1 MGLCYSR
8 AMKYCRRG
16 QALTFLRSCALL
28 VIVAIPGFAQ
38 SAGSGST
45 AYDSKFF
52 QVLKTVFD
60 NFGDVD
66 LQRAFQSAQPITC
79 PELVGNW
86 RQAAFFNEDR
96 NLERWY
102 FKSFEEVQS
111 ELSRYIFEGTCAS
124 ESGALD
130 LATRFPVRESVEA
143 YNRSQ
148 VEFDRIAFKSNPP
161 VKATFDS
168 KSRVY
173 IFELPYLYPTGIRD
187 NTYTLVPQGASTKLA
202 ADVTNRWECK
212 AVKSADVTYRFLLCR
227 TSIVP
232 RNRSVRNASEDK
244 IGKSAYVLLTDGR
257 EARATTSLRFTTE
270 APPASKAI
278 PKTAKII
285 DLSRRDFTLRFPR
298 SSWDVR
304 IESTTLLVNGQL
316 QSAET
321 GAPTGKD
328 YCEWKPQSPA
338 TALLVNDADRS
349 LKFYLSIGDISGPG
363 LATFEARTPT
373 NFRLGT
379 LRCFFPSESIVDV
392 DLNRLSTVV
401 GEHLGVELR

>member
-1 MGLCYSR
+1 MRSVS
-8 AMKYCRRG
+8 
-16 QALTFLRSCALL
+16 TFLLVL
-28 VIVAIPGFAQ
+28 VISVSGFAQ
-38 SAGSGST
+38 SGSSGSTT

-52 QVLKTVFD
+52 QVLKRVFD

-66 LQRAFQSAQPITC
+66 LQRAFQSAQPLTC
-79 PELVGNW
+79 SELVGNW

-102 FKSFEEVQS
+102 FKSFEEVQA
-111 ELSRYIFEGTCAS
+111 ELSRYIFSGACSS
-124 ESGALD
+124 ESTALD
-130 LATRFPVRESVEA
+130 LATRFPIRESVDS

-148 VEFDRIAFKSNPP
+148 IEFDRIAFKSNPP
-161 VKATFDS
+161 VKATFDN
-168 KSRVY
+168 KARIY
-173 IFELPYLYPTGIRD
+173 TFELPYLYPTGIRD
-187 NTYTLVPQGASTKLA
+187 NTYTLVPQSASTKLA

-232 RNRSVRNASEDK
+232 RNRSVRSASEDK

-257 EARATTSLRFTTE
+257 EARATTTLRFATE
-270 APPASKAI
+270 TPANKAI
-278 PKTAKII
+278 PRDAKVI
-285 DLSRRDFTLRFPR
+285 DLSRRDFTLRFPS
-298 SSWDVR
+298 SSWDVK
-304 IESTTLLVNGQL
+304 IESTTLLVGGQL
-316 QSAET
+316 QSVES
-321 GAPTGKD
+321 GAPAGPSDKD

-349 LKFYLSIGDISGPG
+349 LKFYLSIGDITGPG
-363 LATFEARTPT
+363 LAIIEARTPT

-379 LRCFFPSESIVDV
+379 LKCFFPSQSIVDV
-392 DLNRLSTVV
+392 DLNRLSMVV

>member
-1 MGLCYSR
+1 MRSVS
-8 AMKYCRRG
+8 
-16 QALTFLRSCALL
+16 TFLL
-28 VIVAIPGFAQ
+28 VVVFSVPGFAQ
-38 SAGSGST
+38 T
-45 AYDSKFF
+45 YDSKFF
-52 QVLKTVFD
+52 QALKAVFD
-60 NFGDVD
+60 NFGEVD

-79 PELVGNW
+79 SELVGNW

-102 FKSFEEVQS
+102 FKSFEEVQA
-111 ELSRYIFEGTCAS
+111 ELSRYIF
-124 ESGALD
+124 SGACPSQSAALD
-130 LATRFPVRESVEA
+130 LATRFPIRESVEA

-148 VEFDRIAFKSNPP
+148 IEFDRIAFKLNPP
-161 VKATFDS
+161 VKATFDN
-168 KSRVY
+168 KARVY
-173 IFELPYLYPTGIRD
+173 TFELPYLYPTGIRD
-187 NTYTLVPQGASTKLA
+187 NTFTLLPQSASMKLA

-232 RNRSVRNASEDK
+232 RNRSVRSASEDK

-257 EARATTSLRFTTE
+257 EARTTTTLRFATE
-270 APPASKAI
+270 TPANKAI
-278 PKTAKII
+278 PGDAKVI
-285 DLSRRDFTLRFPR
+285 DLSRRDFTLRFP
-298 SSWDVR
+298 SASWDVR

-316 QSAET
+316 QSAES
-321 GAPTGKD
+321 GAAAGKD

-338 TALLVNDADRS
+338 TALLVNDADRT

-363 LATFEARTPT
+363 LATIEARTPT

-379 LRCFFPSESIVDV
+379 LKCFFPSASIVDV
-392 DLNRLSTVV
+392 DLHRLSAVV